1 MQWSARRRAR
11 GCQRIVRRKRSEPTR
26 LASAAE
32 STVELHDAGRPG
44 GRLGGEEDRIEHRD
58 KVHHSPGSPGA
69 RGTSSSGRPFECP
82 GVGGDQRS
90 AQVGRAMAD
99 SYDPKVFLRFTTV
112 NNLSGPLYKSSG
124 SKGPSPRHRGARAAA
139 AAGVQARV
147 WRVGF
152 TGTLAL
158 AHDADTRDIHWS
170 QVGYM

>member
-1 MQWSARRRAR
+1 M
-11 GCQRIVRRKRSEPTR
+11 PTP

-90 AQVGRAMAD
+90 GQVGRAMAD

-112 NNLSGPLYKSSG
+112 NNLIGPLYESSG
-124 SKGPSPRHRGARAAA
+124 SKGQPTAPRRASAAA
-139 AAGVQARV
+139 AAGVQAHCA
-147 WRVGF
+147 RVGF
-152 TGTLAL
+152 IATLPIYEL
-158 AHDADTRDIHWS
+158 
-170 QVGYM
+170 